1 MSLTA
6 ANAHLHHFYAM
17 DLPELVRNLE
27 DEALDKS
34 RNFILTLIEKEINSL
49 NSASDGMAKAN
60 HLVQE
65 TSSQFTT
72 YAFLSDPAS
81 SCIRYA
87 VLTLFAPDLFFD

>member
-6 ANAHLHHFYAM
+6 ANAHLHHFYVT
-17 DLPELVRNLE
+17 DLPDLVLNLE
-27 DEALDKS
+27 DDVLDKS

-49 NSASDGMAKAN
+49 TSASDGMAKAN
-60 HLVQE
+60 QLVQE

-81 SCIRYA
+81 ACIRFGE
-87 VLTLFAPDLFFD
+87 LFVTDLSLVN